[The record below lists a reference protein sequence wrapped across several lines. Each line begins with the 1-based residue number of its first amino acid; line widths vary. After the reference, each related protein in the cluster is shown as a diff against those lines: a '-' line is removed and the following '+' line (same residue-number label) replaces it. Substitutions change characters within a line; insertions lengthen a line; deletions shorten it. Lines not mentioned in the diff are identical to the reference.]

1 MRAGAEVA
9 GSACGG
15 TSITNGMKWDA
26 EEAGQKVMTA
36 VLNELLP
43 QTPMGARTHIY
54 RGSKEPLEAEELLAP
69 LMIIQPGYPRL
80 RHDNAR
86 ITFT

>member
-15 TSITNGMKWDA
+15 TSITNGMKRDA

-43 QTPMGARTHIY
+43 QTPMGART
-54 RGSKEPLEAEELLAP
+54 RKAKMSKKP
-69 LMIIQPGYPRL
+69 
-80 RHDNAR
+80 
-86 ITFT
+86 